1 MGDERCRGT
10 SNSRLFFVLHKQCRD
25 IVLYFGLSAA
35 VLLLYLFLVH
45 GVPLFLLLHLL
56 GHPRGDSV

>member
-10 SNSRLFFVLHKQCRD
+10 SDSRLFFVLHKQCRD